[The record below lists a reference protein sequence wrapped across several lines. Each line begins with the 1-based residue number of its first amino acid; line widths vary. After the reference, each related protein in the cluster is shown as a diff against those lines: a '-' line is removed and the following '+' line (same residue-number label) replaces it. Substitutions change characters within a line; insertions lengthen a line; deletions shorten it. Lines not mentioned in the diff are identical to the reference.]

1 LGREVEVPD
10 KVERVVALGTALSF
24 LTYLDA
30 YDLAVAVESQ
40 DQIPLDKP
48 YMIANLQKAKALPA
62 IARGGVGSSVNYEA
76 IMNLKPDVII
86 ILSTRD
92 DEVALLSRK
101 LKIPVVTVRHGL
113 ADFEEEEFIRSIILV
128 GEVIGREEKAA
139 TLVSYIKGLGE
150 SFVTPPGE
158 RASAYVGGLGY
169 KGAQDI
175 TSSTTR
181 STPMTMAGIR
191 NLSESLGPM
200 GHVFVDREFLLT
212 ANPKVIF
219 IDAGGLPLV
228 REGARSDPAYYEKLT
243 ALKNGNSYALMPHTS
258 YFNNPEIIYANAFFM
273 AKTVYPELYKG
284 LDPIAKADEI
294 FVSFVGKALYEDY
307 RERSLGYGKL
317 MMSGLE
323 LKVTDYADEQK

>member
-1 LGREVEVPD
+1 LGREVTVPD

-24 LTYLDA
+24 LAYLDA
-30 YDLAVAVESQ
+30 YDLALAVESQ

-48 YMIANLQKAKALPA
+48 YMIANFEKAKSLPA
-62 IARGGVGSSVNYEA
+62 IARGGTGSSVNYEA
-76 IMNLKPDVII
+76 IMNLNPDVVI
-86 ILSTRD
+86 ILSTRE

-113 ADFEEEEFIRSIILV
+113 ADFEEEEFIRSITLV

-139 TLVSYIKGLGE
+139 TLVSYIKGLKE
-150 SFVTPPGE
+150 SFQAPPGE
-158 RASAYVGGLGY
+158 RKAAYVGGLGY

-228 REGARSDPAYYEKLT
+228 MEGARSDPAYYEKFS
-243 ALKNGNSYALMPHTS
+243 ALKNGNSYVVMPHTS
-258 YFNNPEIIYANAFFM
+258 YFTNPELIYANALFM
-273 AKTVYPELYKG
+273 AKVLYPELYPD

-294 FVSFVGKALYEDY
+294 FVSFLRKALYEDY
-307 RERSLGYGKL
+307 RKRKLGFGRL
-317 MMSGLE
+317 RMSGLE
-323 LKVTDYADEQK
+323 PKVTDYGYEQK